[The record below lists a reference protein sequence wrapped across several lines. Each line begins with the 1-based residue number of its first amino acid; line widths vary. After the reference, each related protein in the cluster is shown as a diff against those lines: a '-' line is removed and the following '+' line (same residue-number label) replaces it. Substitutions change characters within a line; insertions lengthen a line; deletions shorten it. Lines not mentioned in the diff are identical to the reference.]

1 MKFLRRQWYKLPS
14 LGKNRKKKQKWRNPT
29 GRHNK
34 IRNKRRG
41 YSARVEIGYKLEK
54 NTRGKIKE
62 KTPKR
67 IFNVKELENIGK
79 NEIAILGKI
88 GKKNKMEIAK
98 KAKEMKIE
106 IHNLNLKKFLR
117 EKK

>member
-1 MKFLRRQWYKLPS
+1 MKFLRRTWYKLPS
-14 LGKNRKKKQKWRNPT
+14 LGKRRKKKQKWRNPT

-41 YSARVEIGYKLEK
+41 YSARVEIGYKTDK
-54 NTRGKIKE
+54 SARGKIKE
-62 KTPKR
+62 KTPKI
-67 IFNVKELENIGK
+67 IFNAKQLESIGK
-79 NEIAILGKI
+79 NEIAIIGKI
-88 GKKNKMEIAK
+88 GRKKKLEIAK

-106 IHNLNLKKFLR
+106 ISNLNLEKFLK